1 MSIQSVRDG
10 RNLPFLKRG
19 MRVQVDGGKFGTITG
34 ANSSMN
40 LNVRLDGEKH
50 SGNYHPTWQMRYF
63 DDNGNVIA
71 EFMN

>member
-19 MRVQVDGGKFGTITG
+19 MRVQVDGDKFGTITG
-34 ANSSMN
+34 ANRSMN

-50 SGNYHPTWQMRYF
+50 SSNYHPTWKMRYF
-63 DDNGNVIA
+63 DKNGNVIA
-71 EFMN
+71 EFTN

>member
-1 MSIQSVRDG
+1 MSIQNVRDG

-34 ANSSMN
+34 ANRSMN

-50 SGNYHPTWQMRYF
+50 SGNYHPTWKMRYF
-63 DDNGNVIA
+63 DENGNVIA
-71 EFMN
+71 EFTN

>member
-1 MSIQSVRDG
+1 MSIQNVRDG

-19 MRVQVDGGKFGTITG
+19 MRVQDDGGKFGTITG
-34 ANSSMN
+34 ANRSMN

-63 DDNGNVIA
+63 DENGNVIA
-71 EFMN
+71 EFTN